1 MNRTIR
7 AAIAAS
13 LAFAFSWGGLAA
25 PASAAVPVAAE
36 SQAAARTVFSDD
48 FAAGDGAQWNVTTA
62 NLASQVTYAGGMANV
77 KGSGPE
83 NRILTKDVIAA
94 HDFTLSLDLFI
105 HAGNTN
111 SAIKFGF
118 FATEA
123 AASRYQVTYDAPKSR
138 LAFERVV
145 QGTTTLLGVPAAVS
159 LPVNTNGTAHHV
171 EISVDGDRVRASVGG
186 QLLLD
191 TVDADVANAAAGRI
205 VVASQFP
212 NQDYSVDN
220 IVVTTNE
227 TEAVGEYTVDVA
239 TETNG
244 VRDTST
250 ETAGGTLT
258 ASRSSGNAGDGVT
271 LTYAARPG
279 YIFDGY
285 LSLRADT
292 MTSTD
297 GLLTISDNRF
307 TLDDK
312 TGSVVII
319 AKFVTEPDDPNV
331 LFRDNFSG
339 TLNANNDYDIQGG
352 TAVRV
357 EDEALVLAP
366 TTGTASAFVHSSSWA
381 NPHAYKIEVD
391 VRKADTVAGTAQIA
405 FRGAG
410 MDSRYVLALNGSKA
424 LLRRIDA
431 SANVELASTG
441 FVFDQTTRRASIDV
455 TGDTVSVTV
464 DGSPLLSYVNADSA
478 KDSAGWSGLGAGAGI
493 INMTAGSSIAV
504 DNLTIART
512 PVQVGVSVEITKDG
526 VADTERTAGAVVLS
540 RYTASTGDTVTW
552 NAYPKNG
559 YVLQGLSW
567 QGTPVPAEGFTVP
580 GDAAEDVVL
589 IANFTPTALA
599 PTTYYI
605 DPAGGADSNAGTS
618 ADTACASLSAL
629 NRTFGPGDRILL
641 KRGSVLSGEDAAL
654 RFQGSGSANA
664 PIEVGAYGEG
674 PRPRLDGAGEVENV
688 ISLFNQEHVSIS
700 GLEITNLHPGYD
712 SRFGLNTSTNQV
724 KNLRAVNVS
733 ARDFGVVSD
742 ISLTDLH
749 IHDINGNLSSK
760 WNGGIFFD
768 IGAAIEGGELRG
780 VPTKFDGIL
789 IADNV
794 IERVDRS
801 GIKLVS
807 STWANQS
814 AQNSPNVPL
823 NWYPSTGI
831 VLRDN
836 QIRYTG
842 GDGITVRDADG
853 ALIEYNLVQH
863 ARYQNTGYNAGIWPF
878 QATNTVIQYNEVS
891 HTHGV
896 QDGQGL
902 DTDHVSSYSVMQY
915 NYSHDNEGGFML
927 IMNGFPHTA
936 PTIRY
941 NISQNDAD
949 KTFEFSRGT
958 AAGTM
963 IYNNTIFSDSVL
975 RGPRGGVLDLA
986 NSAAGTGNREVFIF
1000 NNVFH
1005 YPEGQPFYVGEAATM
1020 RSKVRLYN
1028 NAYVGGITAPAEE
1041 EQAVTGDLGLQE
1053 IGDAPANIDTTSP
1066 RTGSDVGTT
1075 FDGYTPAD
1083 DSGLRGAGVTLA
1095 ELVAHYDGT
1104 VTDRR
1109 DLSPKEIHAVARQST
1124 SIDMVAAWNLPEI
1137 DGVTYD
1143 TDFRGAALPSDT
1155 ARVLEPEGITVGAV
1169 QFVPAGSAGGG
1180 ASGGVSSEVEGGAAP
1195 TGAATSAGPAAA
1207 VAALA
1212 QTGSSVPL
1220 ILLVGAALTGIVGW
1234 RLYTRSARV

>member
-1 MNRTIR
+1 MNRTVR
-7 AAIAAS
+7 ASIAAS
-13 LAFAFSWGGLAA
+13 LAIAFSWSGLAA
-25 PASAAVPVAAE
+25 PASASVPVAAE
-36 SQAAARTVFSDD
+36 SQATTRTVFSED
-48 FAAGDGAQWNVTTA
+48 FTAGDGAQWNVTTA
-62 NLASQVTYAGGMANV
+62 NAASQVTYTGGMVNV

-83 NRILTKDVIAA
+83 NRIVTKDVIAA

-123 AASRYQVTYDAPKSR
+123 AASRYQVTYDAPRSR
-138 LAFERVV
+138 LAFERVE
-145 QGTTTLLGVPAAVS
+145 QGATTLRGVPASLS

-171 EISVDGDRVRASVGG
+171 EISVDGDRVRARVGG

-191 TVDADVANAAAGRI
+191 TVDADMADAAAGRI
-205 VVASQFP
+205 VLASQFP
-212 NQDYSVDN
+212 QQDYSVDN
-220 IVVTTNE
+220 IVVTTDE
-227 TEAVGEYTVDVA
+227 AEAVGEYTVDVA
-239 TETNG
+239 TQTNG
-244 VRDTST
+244 VRDTSI

-258 ASRSSGNAGDGVT
+258 ASRSSGNAGDAVT
-271 LTYAARPG
+271 LTYTARPG
-279 YIFDGY
+279 YVFDGY
-285 LSLRADT
+285 ISLRADT

-319 AKFVTEPDDPNV
+319 AMFVTEPADPNL
-331 LFRDNFSG
+331 LFRDDFTG
-339 TLNANNDYDIQGG
+339 ALNADNDYDIQGG
-352 TAVRV
+352 AAVRV
-357 EDEALVLAP
+357 EDQALVLAP
-366 TTGTASAFVHSSSWA
+366 TAGSASAFVRSSGWA
-381 NPHAYKIEVD
+381 DPPAYAIEVD
-391 VRKADTVAGTAQIA
+391 VRKADAVAGTAQIA

-410 MDSRYVLALNGSKA
+410 MESRYVLALNGSKA

-431 SANVELASTG
+431 TANVELASTA
-441 FVFDQTTRRASIDV
+441 FVFDQRARHVSIDV
-455 TGDTVSVTV
+455 SGDTVSVTV
-464 DGSPLLSYVNADSA
+464 DGSPLLSYVNVDSVN
-478 KDSAGWSGLGAGAGI
+478 DSAGWSGLSPGAGV

-504 DNLTIART
+504 DNLTIVRT
-512 PVQVGVSVEITKDG
+512 PVQVGVSVEISKDG
-526 VADTERTAGAVVLS
+526 VADAERTAGAVVLS
-540 RYTASTGDTVTW
+540 RYTASSGETVTW
-552 NAYPKNG
+552 DAFPKGG

-567 QGTPVPAEGFTVP
+567 KGNPVPDGGFTIPKDV
-580 GDAAEDVVL
+580 AEDVVL
-589 IANFTPTALA
+589 TANFTSAAVA
-599 PTTYYI
+599 PTTYYV
-605 DPAGGADSNAGTS
+605 DPAGGADSNTGTS
-618 ADTACASLSAL
+618 AETAWASFTPL
-629 NRTFGPGDRILL
+629 NRAFGPGDRILL
-641 KRGSVLSGEDAAL
+641 KRGSVFDGDDAAL

-700 GLEITNLHPGYD
+700 GLEITNVHPGYD

-768 IGAAIEGGELRG
+768 IGAAIEDGELRG
-780 VPTKFDGIL
+780 VPTKFDGVL

-814 AQNSPNVPL
+814 AQNSPNIPL
-823 NWYPSTGI
+823 HWYPSTGI

-842 GDGITVRDADG
+842 GDGITVRDSDG

-936 PTIRY
+936 PTVRY

-963 IYNNTIFSDSVL
+963 IYNNTISSDSLL

-1020 RSKVRLYN
+1020 RSQVRLYN
-1028 NAYVGGITAPAEE
+1028 NAYAGGIAAPAEE
-1041 EQAVTGDLGLQE
+1041 EHAVTGDLGLPD
-1053 IGDAPANIDTTSP
+1053 IGDAPVNIDITRP
-1066 RTGSDVGTT
+1066 RTGAHMGTS
-1075 FDGYTPAD
+1075 FDGYAPAA
-1083 DSGLRGAGVTLA
+1083 DSSLRGAGITLA
-1095 ELVAHYDGT
+1095 ELVARYDGT

-1109 DLSPKEIHAVARQST
+1109 DLSPMEIHAVARRSS
-1124 SIDMVAAWNLPEI
+1124 SIDMVAAWNLPEV
-1137 DGVTYD
+1137 DGVTYG
-1143 TDFRGAALPSDT
+1143 TDFRGAALPSGT
-1155 ARVLEPEGITVGAV
+1155 APVLEPEGITVGAV
-1169 QFVPAGSAGGG
+1169 QFVPAESTGGG
-1180 ASGGVSSEVEGGAAP
+1180 ASGDVSAEAGGTAPP
-1195 TGAATSAGPAAA
+1195 TGAATSAGSAAA

-1212 QTGSSVPL
+1212 QTGSPVPL
-1220 ILLVGAALTGIVGW
+1220 ILLVGAALTTIVGW
-1234 RLYTRSARV
+1234 CLYTRRSTT

>member
-7 AAIAAS
+7 ASIAVSLAIA
-13 LAFAFSWGGLAA
+13 FSGSGLTA
-25 PASAAVPVAAE
+25 PASAAVAVAAE
-36 SQAAARTVFSDD
+36 SQAPARTVFSDD
-48 FAAGDGAQWNVTTA
+48 FAAGDGAHWNVTTA
-62 NLASQVTYAGGMANV
+62 NAASQVTYTGGMVNV

-94 HDFTLSLDLFI
+94 RDFTLSLDLFI

-118 FATEA
+118 FATEG

-145 QGTTTLLGVPAAVS
+145 QGATTLLDAPAAVS
-159 LPVNTNGTAHHV
+159 LPVNTGGNAHRV

-186 QLLLD
+186 QVLLD
-191 TVDADVANAAAGRI
+191 TVDADMADAAAGRI

-212 NQDYSVDN
+212 NQDYSIDN
-220 IVVTTNE
+220 IVVTTDE

-244 VRDTST
+244 VRDSST

-271 LTYAARPG
+271 LTFAARPG

-285 LSLRADT
+285 VSLRADT

-319 AKFVTEPDDPNV
+319 ATFVTEPADPNL
-331 LFRDNFSG
+331 LFRDDFTG
-339 TLNANNDYDIQGG
+339 ALNANNDYDIQGEA
-352 TAVRV
+352 AVRV

-381 NPHAYKIEVD
+381 NPKAYRIEAD
-391 VRKADTVAGTAQIA
+391 IRKADTVAGTAQIA

-410 MDSRYVLALNGSKA
+410 MESRYVLALNGSKA

-431 SANVELASTG
+431 GANVELASTG
-441 FVFDQTTRRASIDV
+441 FVFDQTTRRVSIDV
-455 TGDTVSVTV
+455 TDDTVSVTV
-464 DGSPLLSYVNADSA
+464 DGSPLLSYVNVDSA
-478 KDSAGWSGLGAGAGI
+478 NDTAEWSGLGAGAGV

-504 DNLTIART
+504 DNLTIFRT
-512 PVQVGVSVEITKDG
+512 PVQVEVSVEISKDG
-526 VADTERTAGAVVLS
+526 VADAERTAGAVVLS
-540 RYTASTGDTVTW
+540 RYTASAGDTVTW
-552 NAYPKNG
+552 NAYPKG
-559 YVLQGLSW
+559 AHLLQGLSW
-567 QGTPVPAEGFTVP
+567 QGAPVPAEGFTIP
-580 GDAAEDVVL
+580 KDAAADVVL
-589 IANFTPTALA
+589 TANFTSTALA

-605 DPAGGADSNAGTS
+605 DPVGGADSNAGTS
-618 ADTACASLSAL
+618 ADTAWASFSAL
-629 NRTFGPGDRILL
+629 NRAFGPGDRILL
-641 KRGSVLSGEDAAL
+641 KRGSVFSGDDAAL

-664 PIEVGAYGEG
+664 PIEVGAYGDG

-700 GLEITNLHPGYD
+700 GLEITNLHPGHD
-712 SRFGLNTSTNQV
+712 SRFGLNTSTNQE

-807 STWANQS
+807 SSWANQS

-823 NWYPSTGI
+823 FWYPSTGI

-878 QATNTVIQYNEVS
+878 QATNTVIQYNVS

-963 IYNNTIFSDSVL
+963 IYNNTIFSDSLL

-1020 RSKVRLYN
+1020 RSQVRLYN
-1028 NAYVGGITAPAEE
+1028 NAYAGGITAPAEE
-1041 EQAVTGDLGLQE
+1041 EQAVTGDLGLPE
-1053 IGDAPANIDTTSP
+1053 IGDAPANIDISSP
-1066 RTGSDVGTT
+1066 RTGANVGTS
-1075 FDGYTPAD
+1075 FDGYTPAE
-1083 DSGLRGAGVTLA
+1083 DSALRGAGVTLA

-1109 DLSPKEIHAVARQST
+1109 DLSPTEIHAVARQNT

-1137 DGVTYD
+1137 GGVTYD

-1169 QFVPAGSAGGG
+1169 QFAPAESTGGG
-1180 ASGGVSSEVEGGAAP
+1180 TSDGVSSEAGGEVAP
-1195 TGAATSAGPAAA
+1195 TGAALSADSAAA

-1212 QTGSSVPL
+1212 QTGSNAPL
-1220 ILLVGAALTGIVGW
+1220 ILLVGAALTIIVGW
-1234 RLYTRSARV
+1234 RLHARRSRT